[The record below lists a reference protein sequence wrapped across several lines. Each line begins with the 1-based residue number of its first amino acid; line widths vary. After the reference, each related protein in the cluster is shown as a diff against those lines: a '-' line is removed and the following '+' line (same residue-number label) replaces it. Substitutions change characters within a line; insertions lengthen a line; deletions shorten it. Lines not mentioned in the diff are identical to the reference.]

1 MSEDIGSLYKTQI
14 PQYEDA
20 ADIQAAL
27 KMYHYGSSGYDIANT
42 DEDQLVSNSIA
53 GYFNNIQNQ
62 LDNID
67 PIIVQSLAQSENLD
81 TYLSN
86 GIFSQ
91 DSNTDARSA
100 GSSGYPTHGGQAF
113 AGLLTV
119 TNGDGIIYQTYQM
132 AGDSSTSPI
141 GPNKTFF
148 RSYNPAVSSSLQKWS
163 AWKEL
168 SDSSHNH
175 NDIYF
180 LKSEIT
186 TQISQAVQALQS
198 SLQSL
203 INLKAPIDS
212 PTFTGTATFT
222 GSAAFTGT
230 TSGLTKASVGLANV
244 DNTTDLLKPIST
256 ATQAALDQK
265 TSKTYVDSGLANKP
279 TSTSDNIFVQ
289 DPALG
294 NPVGAVSGDL
304 WFW

>member
-27 KMYHYGSSGYDIANT
+27 KMYHYGSSGYDVANI
-42 DEDQLVSNSIA
+42 DETQLVSNSIA
-53 GYFNNIQNQ
+53 GYFANIQNQ
-62 LDNID
+62 LDNIE
-67 PIIVQSLAQSENLD
+67 PIVVQSLAQAENLD

-91 DSNTDARSA
+91 DSNSDARSL
-100 GSSGYPTHGGQAF
+100 GSSGYPTSNGQAY

-119 TNGDGIIYQTYQM
+119 TNGDGLVYQTYQM
-132 AGDSSTSPI
+132 IGDNSSSPI

-148 RSYNPAVSSSLQKWS
+148 RSYNPAVSNSLQKWS
-163 AWKEL
+163 VWKEL
-168 SDSSHNH
+168 SDSTHNH
-175 NDIYF
+175 NDIYY
-180 LKSEIT
+180 LKSEVT
-186 TQISQAVQALQS
+186 TQISQAIQTLQS

-212 PTFTGTATFT
+212 PTFTGTVTF
-222 GSAAFTGT
+222 SGT
-230 TSGLTKASVGLANV
+230 TSGLTKSSVGLNNV
-244 DNTTDLLKPIST
+244 DNTSDASKPIST
-256 ATQAALDQK
+256 ATQAALDLK
-265 TSKTYVDSGLANKP
+265 ATKVYVDNGLGNKP
-279 TSTSDNIFVQ
+279 TSIADNIFIQ

-294 NPVGAVSGDL
+294 NPIGAVSGDL